1 MKKIIF
7 MFTIIVL
14 LTMGMLTLSIH
25 IRLLELEQK
34 IEKMEKK

>member
-1 MKKIIF
+1 MNKVILIF
-7 MFTIIVL
+7 TLIVL

-34 IEKMEKK
+34 IERLK